1 MITPIE
7 ARDLFRPSVLRKAQ
21 RGWVSVFNNEYF
33 SQKLLDVDG
42 KSVQVAIDIHNPSA
56 VIIRD
61 ESGAFIC
68 EAILDGNKRD
78 AFPMS
83 FVEKSRQ
90 ERHQRR
96 AKLKQEQLDEI
107 NAELNPVI
115 SIAHNQGAELLHG
128 LRAKQV
134 NRFDDEE
141 EIALLPSEMKRQ
153 QRKMAGV
160 K

>member
-1 MITPIE
+1 M
-7 ARDLFRPSVLRKAQ
+7 
-21 RGWVSVFNNEYF
+21 
-33 SQKLLDVDG
+33 
-42 KSVQVAIDIHNPSA
+42 QVALDIHNPSA

-128 LRAKQV
+128 LRTKQV
-134 NRFDDEE
+134 HRFDEGE
-141 EIALLPSEMKRQ
+141 EIALLPSEMRRQ
-153 QRKMAGV
+153 QRKMAGG
-160 K
+160 